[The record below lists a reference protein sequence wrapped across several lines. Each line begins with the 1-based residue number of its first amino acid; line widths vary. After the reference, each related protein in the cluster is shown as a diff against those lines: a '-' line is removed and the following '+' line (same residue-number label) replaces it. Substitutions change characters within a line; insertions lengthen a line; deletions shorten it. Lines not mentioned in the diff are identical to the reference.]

1 MAQTHYL
8 EHTYQSDSC
17 KKKGCRRWPRQT
29 FADFPF
35 AETHSGHLSLVAF
48 RSCRGNS
55 PSISIPRNSPAP
67 SFWELAHPEFHR
79 VRSAR
84 PLLAR
89 APPHYDVPGA
99 PVLRTRTC
107 VHLSCP
113 NLSSLCASTSSRG
126 RGGERNC
133 QSLGPGGRGRGL
145 AP

>member
-67 SFWELAHPEFHR
+67 SFWGLAHLSSIEYALPAPSSPEPRPTMMYPVPQFSGPGPACTLR
-79 VRSAR
+79 APICPPSA
-84 PLLAR
+84 PLLAPAVAEEKETANLW
-89 APPHYDVPGA
+89 APAGEGGA
-99 PVLRTRTC
+99 
-107 VHLSCP
+107 
-113 NLSSLCASTSSRG
+113 
-126 RGGERNC
+126 
-133 QSLGPGGRGRGL
+133 
-145 AP
+145 